1 MSFIQLIGEPASAP
15 AGSAGSYPPN
25 DISESLKSLPDWIK
39 RGCGNDEY
47 YCEEKG
53 ATFLGGNMPEALPDL
68 TNHNSFFSE
77 VMKANPALYAQLK
90 DKKTSLGV
98 TLGHC
103 IKTGIDNPGT
113 AQYIILGPLD
123 DFG

>member
-1 MSFIQLIGEPASAP
+1 MIGEPASAP
-15 AGSAGSYPPN
+15 AGSASAGSYPPN

-39 RGCGNDEY
+39 KGCGNDEY

-53 ATFLGGNMPEALPDL
+53 ATFLGGNMPEELPDL

-113 AQYIILGPLD
+113 AQQLRSL
-123 DFG
+123 FL

>member
-1 MSFIQLIGEPASAP
+1 MPA
-15 AGSAGSYPPN
+15 
-25 DISESLKSLPDWIK
+25 E
-39 RGCGNDEY
+39 
-47 YCEEKG
+47 
-53 ATFLGGNMPEALPDL
+53 LPDL

-90 DKKTSLGV
+90 DKTTSLGV

-113 AQYIILGPLD
+113 AVNLSTRVTRTSVPN
-123 DFG
+123 

>member
-1 MSFIQLIGEPASAP
+1 MIGEPASAP

-53 ATFLGGNMPEALPDL
+53 ATFLGGNMPEVLPDL

-77 VMKANPALYAQLK
+77 VMKANPALYGQLK

-113 AQYIILGPLD
+113 A
-123 DFG
+123 

>member
-1 MSFIQLIGEPASAP
+1 
-15 AGSAGSYPPN
+15 
-25 DISESLKSLPDWIK
+25 
-39 RGCGNDEY
+39 
-47 YCEEKG
+47 
-53 ATFLGGNMPEALPDL
+53 MPEELPDL

-77 VMKANPALYAQLK
+77 VMKENPALYAQLK

-113 AQYIILGPLD
+113 APNHEKNFIRVLRTRTPGLMPIS
-123 DFG
+123 FV

>member
-1 MSFIQLIGEPASAP
+1 MIGEPASAP

-53 ATFLGGNMPEALPDL
+53 ATFLGGNMPAELPDL

-113 AQYIILGPLD
+113 AQCIIQGPLD
-123 DFG
+123 DFGC